1 MSQSF
6 VRQVDGQETRFVGST
21 PIYDSGVA
29 SIVTPNPYIFDIN
42 ISTQVPLPELSRI
55 HLTVSGQPDSDPNG
69 TIYSGQFRIRRN
81 ASTGSPSISVSG
93 SNLTANQLTVI
104 RNAMS
109 VVENVSSSGLDSL
122 TDLTLSL
129 TPIANAGARFF
140 DITIPYD
147 DDNITL
153 PDTQVVIPFLSFD
166 ASNRG
171 PSYINPIIVSVDNNE
186 LTIDAGPIERES
198 PVITFEANYASTR
211 NITLLQVSFAGI
223 TVDDHLTLAINE
235 NLATPVRQE
244 AFRLIA
250 NNVASLP
257 SSDSDGFTTS
267 ANYNV
272 RTVANFWQT
281 NVLSG
286 SFLTVHRDTASGD
299 TGRLSYSI
307 KYGIGKV
314 SGADIVP
321 ETMFSFGVYATSS
334 ASFLISGF
342 SLVVTIDDTGASDTT
357 RRPFTITNRHSDP
370 FTRFYLNIDQTDESN
385 NSLIIQG
392 YINAVPTTLSYSGF
406 SNSMTVSEFVD
417 AIQEILRTQY
427 PLWYNDTSSPVRGLV
442 FTEDARYA
450 YGSVRDLSN
459 VDVTTPVNPGQSLSN
474 TFYLLP
480 SERGAVSYH
489 EITFYNPALS
499 ISMSFQEIFDWMQ
512 SELGSY
518 GLYFVWNV
526 PNRTEWRDLKFY
538 PVVYAGSSLASQ
550 TIYSSGQLIPWS
562 FLSRTDCFFSITKDS
577 SRGQEINYSV
587 SPPVGQSNDAANAIV
602 ISGSG
607 RTVATTASQ
616 IESRLSTIINNNY
629 SSKIGDPP
637 QISISCSVTND
648 YYANLDFSSIY
659 RTAAQ
664 TFSSLSGYPIFR
676 FPSSSGGYSR
686 YQTPLATNNTIG
698 NTLAGSFAKVGLTG
712 VTSTSLQIPINALN
726 GLGEL
731 VDYVNSST
739 TEERFDRLIR
749 ARLVDDSYS
758 ALPQQDITPINFW
771 DIKSQGTL
779 YINSSVDTPVIYR
792 YSFSVYNTL
801 ASLVNQINTDWLTNI
816 DVQIDPATSQHSD
829 TTPSRLV
836 SGVFADITRD
846 PLPKFFDG
854 SVSVVPTPPT
864 PTANVTL
871 RVNVAFATD
880 DGGNNT
886 QSSTFGV
893 QVALGGYEKNGVF
906 YVNNAPNAFYEPVYN
921 SIFPISFTTIDAD
934 VVYLL
939 IRTRTE
945 LDNPTYTSQ
954 ASHYSGL
961 VRYSNGYT
969 PYSLTP
975 YVPTESRFTNAWD
988 EGGTLGIPAV
998 VAIPVYATSMDIT
1011 IEDNFIFDAI
1021 NLNVI
1026 NRPSEINEF
1035 GFLAINRTNNTRSQ
1049 KVSKVGATF
1058 GLVLD
1063 NRGAWDVLISP
1074 ESILTESNSGSIAH
1088 LGSLYSREV
1097 LDDDEGFEIAL
1108 TTSLPS
1114 AIQDSV
1120 SLRPVANNPQV
1131 WVLRIEHG
1139 VKKYLSDLRAANS
1152 DAESLDG
1159 CSINLDFLVTGRTT
1173 GVQGTAR
1180 VTIYHDYTCVYDIGL
1195 CDFFWNLI
1203 DPPKPAGPEIIQN
1216 RLDVS
1221 YQTLVDCNNL
1231 TTQFNNN
1238 LAVNAPML
1246 LSVNNIPTFKNGN
1259 ALLLIKSVYTPEIQ
1273 GFYYPTGNEMDSMQF
1288 SDCSNISLNLPLI
1301 QRLNKEFLLLPG
1313 EDNLINDVA
1322 EIRSL
1327 LLTENSYLWVKP
1339 QFQFPPDDDIKDC
1352 DNNEIVVVGIGYV
1365 FKNWKNGLRQDDILI
1380 GANLLFP
1387 EGVFASPEINF
1398 CYRYYYNQKET

>member
-6 VRQVDGQETRFVGST
+6 VRQVDVQETRFVGST

-29 SIVTPNPYIFDIN
+29 SVVTPNPYIFDIN
-42 ISTQVPLPELSRI
+42 ISTQVPLPELSKI
-55 HLTVSGQPDSDPNG
+55 HFIVSGEPGTDPNG

-81 ASTGSPSISVSG
+81 TSTGSPSITVSG
-93 SNLTANQLTVI
+93 SNLTANQITVI

-109 VVENVSSSGLDSL
+109 VVENTSSSGLDSL

-129 TPIANAGARFF
+129 TPIANSGARFF

-153 PDTQVVIPFLSFD
+153 PDTRVVIPFLSFD
-166 ASNRG
+166 ARNRG
-171 PSYINPIIVSVDNNE
+171 PSYVNSIIVSVDNNE
-186 LTIDAGPIERES
+186 LTIDAGPIEREA
-198 PVITFEANYASTR
+198 PVITFESNYASTR
-211 NITLLQVSFAGI
+211 NITLLRVSFAGI
-223 TVDDHLTLAINE
+223 AVEDHLTLEVNE
-235 NLATPVRQE
+235 DLATPTRQE

-257 SSDSDGFTTS
+257 SSDSDGFTTT

-286 SFLTVHRDTASGD
+286 TFTTVHRDTTSGGV
-299 TGRLSYSI
+299 GRLSYSI
-307 KYGIGKV
+307 QYGIGKI

-321 ETMFSFGVYATSS
+321 ETLFSFGIYATTS
-334 ASFLISGF
+334 ASFVISGF
-342 SLVVTIDDTGASDTT
+342 SLVVTIDDTGATNTT

-370 FTRFYLNIDQTDESN
+370 FTRFYLNIDPLNESN

-392 YINAVPTTLSYSGF
+392 YINAVPTTLTYAGF
-406 SNSMTVSEFVD
+406 SNSMTVAEFVI
-417 AIQEILRTQY
+417 AVKEILRTQY
-427 PLWYNDTSSPVRGLV
+427 PLWYNDPSSPVRGLV
-442 FTEDARYA
+442 FTEDARYS
-450 YGSVRDLSN
+450 YGSVRDLSSI
-459 VDVTTPVNPGQSLSN
+459 DVTTPVNPGQSLNNS
-474 TFYLLP
+474 FYLLP
-480 SERGAVSYH
+480 AGRGVVSFH
-489 EITFYNPALS
+489 EIEFYNTSLS
-499 ISMSFQEIFDWMQ
+499 ISKSFQEIFDWMQ

-518 GLYFVWNV
+518 GLYFVWNI

-538 PVVYAGSSLASQ
+538 PVVYSGTSISSQSV
-550 TIYSSGQLIPWS
+550 YSNGLLTPWP
-562 FLSRTDCFFSITKDS
+562 FTSRTDCFFSISKDS
-577 SRGQEINYSV
+577 TRGQEINYSV
-587 SPPVGQSNDAANAIV
+587 SPPPGQSNDSANAVV
-602 ISGSG
+602 ITGSG

-616 IESRLSTIINNNY
+616 IESRLSTIISNNY

-637 QISISCSVTND
+637 RITVSCSVTND
-648 YYANLDFSSIY
+648 YYADLGFSSIY

-664 TFSSLSGYPIFR
+664 TSSVLSFYPNFR
-676 FPSSSGGYSR
+676 FPSSSDGYSR
-686 YQTPLATNNTIG
+686 YQNPNSTNNSTG

-712 VTSTSLQIPINALN
+712 ITSRSFQIPIEALS
-726 GLGEL
+726 GLGDL
-731 VDYVNSST
+731 VDYVNSQTT
-739 TEERFDRLIR
+739 TERLDRLIR
-749 ARLVDDSYS
+749 ARLVDDSYAS
-758 ALPQQDITPINFW
+758 SPQQDITPINFW
-771 DIKSQGTL
+771 DIKTQGTL
-779 YINSSVDTPVIYR
+779 YINSTVDTPVVYR

-801 ASLVNQINTDWLTNI
+801 DALVNQISTDWLTNI

-854 SVSVVPTPPT
+854 SVSVIPTPPT
-864 PTANVTL
+864 PTANVTF
-871 RVNVAFATD
+871 RVNVAFASD
-880 DGGNNT
+880 GNNDT

-906 YVNNAPNAFYEPVYN
+906 YVNKAPNAFYEPVYN

-945 LDNPTYTSQ
+945 LDNPVYTSV
-954 ASHYSGL
+954 ASNYSGL
-961 VRYSNGYT
+961 ARYSNGYT

-988 EGGTLGIPAV
+988 EGGILGVPAV
-998 VAIPVYATSMDIT
+998 VAVPVYATSMDIT

-1021 NLNVI
+1021 NLNLI
-1026 NRPSEINEF
+1026 NKPSEINEF

-1049 KVSKVGATF
+1049 KVSKVGTTF

-1074 ESILTESNSGSIAH
+1074 EAVLTENSSGSISH
-1088 LGSLYSREV
+1088 LGSLYSREI
-1097 LDDDEGFEIAL
+1097 LDDDEGFEIIL
-1108 TTSLPS
+1108 TTTLPS
-1114 AIQDSV
+1114 AIQNSI
-1120 SLRPVANNPQV
+1120 SIRPVANNPQV

-1139 VKKYLSDLRAANS
+1139 VKKYLSDLRATNT

-1216 RLDVS
+1216 RLNVS

-1231 TTQFNNN
+1231 TTQINNN

-1246 LSVNNIPTFKNGN
+1246 LSINNIPTFKNGN
-1259 ALLLIKSVYTPEIQ
+1259 ALLLIKSFYTPEVQ

-1288 SDCSNISLNLPLI
+1288 GDCSNISLNLPLI
-1301 QRLNKEFLLLPG
+1301 ERLNKEFLLLPG
-1313 EDNLINDVA
+1313 EDNLINNIS

-1365 FKNWKNGLRQDDILI
+1365 FKNWKNDLRQDDILI